1 MPPRSCAVC
10 LSSNVFKVAAP
21 VEDAR
26 ESSDV
31 IDGGRLSKA
40 ERKCARI
47 GALVGV
53 LFFVMLATWGQPWRM
68 FDTGPFSS
76 DFYDVQARS
85 MVHGHMDVPRDVAQI
100 EGFVVNGDVQIYFGV
115 GPALIRVP
123 FAGWTEFFDR
133 RLGVLSMS
141 IACGVLGLAAARLL
155 KRSRAFVDRAPPGKP
170 WWFAV
175 MAAGAIVCTPVLF
188 LASRS
193 VVYHEAL
200 IWGCAAGLA
209 GLDLVLR
216 WWREPTRRHFVEA
229 VALATFAMSCRPT
242 SGMSPAIALGLFGLV
257 LTWRREWARAALAV
271 GAAFFA
277 LLGFVV
283 FNWLRFRSFFSQPYP
298 DQIWTQANDA
308 RKEFLQSHGGS
319 LLGLEFLPTTILR
332 YFSPTAIGFQRLF
345 PFVNFGS
352 SASPMGNTEFE
363 SIYQSSSLLLG
374 APVLSLLGFVGVWWT
389 AFRDRARAWTIIAIA
404 SVAATVSTFAFAS
417 IAQRYLVDL
426 IPAVVVLAC
435 PAVWLVSRWLSK
447 WTRSKRR
454 VVLASMVILSM
465 FGTWAQI
472 SFAVET
478 RAFSIYAMPIE
489 ANTHALVSFQNGLD
503 NWLFDGPPPQLQRL
517 TGESLPTEGQSTNTL
532 AILDD
537 CGGLYHYDGFGWQV
551 VERKPGG
558 GRRFIVTG
566 EITDERQPILRGW
579 QWTLTA
585 QRTSDGVVLVYDA
598 VNGRYEE
605 SQPIQIP
612 EGLVTFDV
620 VADQAQTSTV
630 SVRYGNDV
638 LLLAYYVGIQYP
650 EPAPGWNS
658 TPGSAPLCESLLS
671 RIKE

>member
-1 MPPRSCAVC
+1 MV
-10 LSSNVFKVAAP
+10 AP

-31 IDGGRLSKA
+31 VDGGRLSKA

-76 DFYDVQARS
+76 DFYDAQARS
-85 MVHGHMDVPRDVAQI
+85 MVHGRMDVPRDVAQI

-175 MAAGAIVCTPVLF
+175 MAAAAIVCTPVLF

-193 VVYHEAL
+193 IVYHEAL

-283 FNWLRFRSFFSQPYP
+283 FNWLRFRLFFSQPYP
-298 DQIWTQANDA
+298 DQIWTQVSETRRD
-308 RKEFLQSHGGS
+308 FLQSNGGS
-319 LLGLEFLPTTILR
+319 IQGVKFAPTTLAH
-332 YFSPTAIGFQRLF
+332 YFSPLSVGFQRFF

-352 SASPMGNTEFE
+352 RAVPIGGTTFD
-363 SIYQSSSLLLG
+363 SIIGSSSIVVG
-374 APVLSLLGFVGVWWT
+374 APVFFVLALVGVWWT
-389 AFRDRARAWTIIAIA
+389 ATRDHLRQWTVIAT
-404 SVAATVSTFAFAS
+404 AAVVVIGGTLGVGS
-417 IAQRYLVDL
+417 IAHRYLVDFVPMM
-426 IPAVVVLAC
+426 IVLAC
-435 PAVWLVSRWLSK
+435 PGLWLVARRLSNGRK
-447 WTRSKRR
+447 STRR
-454 VVLASMVILSM
+454 VLVVVALVVAL
-465 FGTWAQI
+465 FGTW
-472 SFAVET
+472 SETGFALQT
-478 RAFSIYAMPIE
+478 RAFSLLPSQTD
-489 ANTHALVSFQNGLD
+489 THMLVSVQNAID
-503 NWLFDGPPPQLQRL
+503 RRLFDGAPRNLQQLVGDQF
-517 TGESLPTEGQSTNTL
+517 PTEGVSDGSMV
-532 AILDD
+532 ILDD

-551 VERKPGG
+551 VERKPGE

-566 EITDERQPILRGW
+566 EITDERRPILRGW

-650 EPAPGWNS
+650 EPAPGWTS